1 MRLKKKTKKVF
12 VDHHITRTDSVFSLP
27 FIDFVCSP
35 RNRRARAKAY
45 DDVSF
50 EEVFVLCNF
59 VIITSTPQIL
69 RKPPVI
75 GSRVIVKPNIRD

>member
-12 VDHHITRTDSVFSLP
+12 VDHHITRIDSVFSLP

-35 RNRRARAKAY
+35 GNRSGKAY

-69 RKPPVI
+69 LKPPVI